1 MVKTSEFGSG
11 SQHIPSVEQ
20 HRQQT
25 KSSTSLLEEPATA
38 DVTLKALQTLKMFH
52 PPFSPL
58 FISGS
63 LLPSVYIH
71 LAVVETHSMEKHQI

>member
-1 MVKTSEFGSG
+1 MVKTSELGSG
-11 SQHIPSVEQ
+11 SQHILSVE

-25 KSSTSLLEEPATA
+25 QSSTSLLEEPATA

-58 FISGS
+58 FIPGS
-63 LLPSVYIH
+63 LLPSYIH